1 MKKVCLQAGHF
12 SKGGGAPEELANN
25 KRITD
30 RVAYNLR
37 LRGIEVYQTDWY
49 AFNDTNVTKVDF
61 DLFLALHCDMD
72 YPNDG
77 GSGFADY
84 ADPASDMAT
93 NESQR
98 ICKVINDGYFK
109 EVGINYKNRSNANT
123 RFYYMWKYLT
133 AKTPCVLLEMG
144 QSVDPH
150 DRVLLGNTDLIANAI
165 TKCICVALGV
175 NYGLPVETPAQPP
188 VVNTELER
196 VKTELEALKIAYDKA
211 IKENEVA
218 LADKEK
224 QCQEKILAHKKEII
238 NFTNLLK

>member
-37 LRGIEVYQTDWY
+37 LRGIEVYQTDWF
-49 AFNDTNVTKVDF
+49 AFNDTKVTTTDF

-77 GSGFADY
+77 GSGFADFPN
-84 ADPASDMAT
+84 PASDFAT

-98 ICKVINDGYFK
+98 ICKVINDNYFK
-109 EVGINYKNRSNANT
+109 EVGINYVNHSNANT
-123 RFYYMWKYLT
+123 RYYYMWQYLT

-150 DRVLLGNTDLIANAI
+150 DRVLLGNTELIANAI
-165 TKCICVALGV
+165 TKSICMALGV
-175 NYGLPVETPAQPP
+175 NYGLPVETPAQLP
-188 VVNTELER
+188 VIDSELD
-196 VKTELEALKIAYDKA
+196 KTKRELEALKIAYDKA
-211 IKENEVA
+211 IQENKVA
-218 LADKEK
+218 MADKDK
-224 QCQEKILAHKKEII
+224 QCQEKLTAYKEKII
-238 NFTNLLK
+238 NFINLL